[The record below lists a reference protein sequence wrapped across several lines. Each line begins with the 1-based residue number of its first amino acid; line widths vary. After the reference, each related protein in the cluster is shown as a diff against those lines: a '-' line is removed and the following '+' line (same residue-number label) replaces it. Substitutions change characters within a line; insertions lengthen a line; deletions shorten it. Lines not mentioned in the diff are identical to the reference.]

1 MPVEFKD
8 YYATLGVSKD
18 ASAEEIKRA
27 FRKLAMQYH
36 PDKAKGDK
44 RQAEEK
50 FKEINEAYEV
60 LGDPEKRKKY
70 DQLGAGWQ
78 QYGGAP
84 PGWEEFRV
92 HRGAP
97 GAPQGFEFHFGGTG
111 FSDFFEQFFGGGSGF
126 AGFEDF
132 DFGFGPQRAARR
144 SAPTGAG
151 AGRARPPG
159 APPFEG
165 FDHETQQRGADIEGD
180 IMVTLEEALRGS
192 TREVTVRR
200 TDPQT
205 GHTETQ
211 TYRVR
216 IPPGVREGQLIRLA
230 GKGHEGVAGGAPGD
244 LYLRVKFAKHPEFR
258 AQGSDLYCELPLA
271 PWEAVLGAKVR
282 VPTLEGTAALTI
294 PPGTTGGQQ
303 FRLRGLGLPA
313 AGGGRGDLYA
323 VVAIQMPERVTPR
336 AQKLWEELAKEY
348 KK

>member
-60 LGDPEKRKKY
+60 LGDPQKRKKY

-132 DFGFGPQRAARR
+132 DFGFGPQRA
-144 SAPTGAG
+144 P
-151 AGRARPPG
+151 
-159 APPFEG
+159 PPFEA

-180 IMVTLEEALRGS
+180 IMVTLEEALRGA

-244 LYLRVKFAKHPEFR
+244 LYLRVKFANHPDFR
-258 AQGSDLYCELPLA
+258 VRDSDVYYELALA
-271 PWEAVLGAKVR
+271 PWEAALGKR
-282 VPTLEGTAALTI
+282 VSLPTLDGTASVKI
-294 PPGTTGGQQ
+294 PPGTPAGRQL
-303 FRLRGLGLPA
+303 RLAGKGLPRKD
-313 AGGGRGDLYA
+313 GSRGDMF
-323 VVAIQMPERVTPR
+323 VVVSIQMPERLTPR
-336 AQKLWEELAKEY
+336 AQKLWEELAREY
-348 KK
+348 EK

>member
-8 YYATLGVSKD
+8 YYATLGVAKD

-44 RQAEEK
+44 KAAEEK

-84 PGWEEFRV
+84 PGWEEYRV

-111 FSDFFEQFFGGGSGF
+111 FSDFFEQFFGGGRGGF
-126 AGFEDF
+126 PGFEGF
-132 DFGFGPQRAARR
+132 DFGFEPERAARR
-144 SAPTGAG
+144 SAPT
-151 AGRARPPG
+151 G

-180 IMVTLEEALRGS
+180 ILVTLEEALRGS
-192 TREVTVRR
+192 TREVSVRR

-205 GHTETQ
+205 GRAETQ

-216 IPPGVREGQLIRLA
+216 IPAGVHEGQLIRLA
-230 GKGHEGVAGGAPGD
+230 GKGHEGIGGGAAGD
-244 LYLRVKFAKHPEFR
+244 LYLRVKFANHPDFR
-258 AQGSDLYCELPLA
+258 VRGSDVFYDLALA
-271 PWEAVLGAKVR
+271 PWEAALGKRVR
-282 VPTLEGTAALTI
+282 VPTLDGPVSLKI
-294 PPGTTGGQQ
+294 LPGTTTGRQL
-303 FRLRGLGLPA
+303 RLAGKGLPRKD
-313 AGGGRGDLYA
+313 GGRGDMFA

-348 KK
+348 ER